1 MKFINRASEIKS
13 LQNEYDKDGSSFV
26 ILYGRRRTGKTT
38 LLKEFIKNK
47 PAVYFLGDLENE
59 NIQIKRFQ
67 EISAAS
73 LNDNFLKKINLVKL
87 DSIFEYIAEKFG
99 RSDKK
104 LIIIIDEFQYLY
116 KVNKAIPSI
125 FQRIWDNNLKDANI
139 MLVLCGSVIS
149 LMYET
154 ALNYSSPLYGRRTS
168 QIRLHP
174 LKFKDYGKFFPEI
187 DNNAKLL
194 EFYAL
199 TGGIPK
205 YIEFIEVK
213 KDIYSNIND
222 NFLNKNSFLYMEPKF
237 VLKDEIREEA
247 TYFSILEAISSGEH
261 KISNISKRLMLE
273 AKNITSFIEKLIEM
287 EILEREV
294 PVTEENPL
302 KSKRGLYFIKD
313 NFFRFWFKYIFPYM
327 SYLEIE
333 QYEFVMEKIKKDF
346 HVFTSFVFEKVS
358 KDFLMEQKA
367 PFEIRKIG
375 RWWDKDKEIDIVA
388 LSKNN
393 EAIFG
398 ECKYWKEKVGLNVLA
413 DLKEKVRYVE
423 NKTGFKRT
431 FFAIFSKSGF
441 SEELTELS
449 KKDENILLYSL
460 DKMF

>member
-1 MKFINRASEIKS
+1 MKFIDRESEIKS
-13 LQNEYDKDGSSFV
+13 LQDEYNREGSSFV
-26 ILYGRRRTGKTT
+26 VLYGRRRTGKTT
-38 LLKEFIKNK
+38 LLKEFIRNR

-59 NIQIKRFQ
+59 NIQVKRFQ
-67 EISAAS
+67 EISAAA
-73 LNDNFLKKINLVKL
+73 LNDNFLKKINLEKL
-87 DSIFEYIAEKFG
+87 DALFEYIADKFG
-99 RSDKK
+99 RGDKK

-125 FQRIWDNNLKDANI
+125 FQRIWDNNFKDNNI
-139 MLVLCGSVIS
+139 MLILCGSVIS

-154 ALNYSSPLYGRRTS
+154 SLNYSSPLYGRRTS
-168 QIRLHP
+168 QIRLQP
-174 LKFKDYGKFFPEI
+174 LKFKDYGKFFPGI
-187 DNNAKLL
+187 NDNEKLI
-194 EFYAL
+194 EFYGL
-199 TGGIPK
+199 TGGVPK
-205 YIEFIEVK
+205 YIEFIEEK
-213 KDIYSNIND
+213 KDIYSNIKN

-247 TYFSILEAISSGEH
+247 TYFSILEAVSSGEH
-261 KISNISKRLMLE
+261 KIGNISKKLMLE
-273 AKNITSFIEKLIEM
+273 SKNITSFIEKLIDL

-302 KSKRGLYFIKD
+302 KSKKGLYFIKD

-346 HVFTSFVFEKVS
+346 HLFVSFVFEKVS
-358 KDFLMEQKA
+358 KDFLLEQKA
-367 PFEIRKIG
+367 PFEIKKIG
-375 RWWDKDKEIDIVA
+375 RWWDKDKEIDIIA

-413 DLKEKVRYVE
+413 GLKEKASYVE
-423 NKTGFKRT
+423 SKIDFRRS

-441 SEELTELS
+441 TAELTEIS